1 MQTLIMIIQFVLG
14 LSIIVGIHE
23 LGHMLWA
30 KLFGMRVE
38 TYTIGFPPKIIRF
51 KWGET
56 EYSIG
61 ALPFGGSVKIAGMI
75 DESLDTAYLNQEA
88 QSWEFRAKPAWQR
101 MTVMLGGIMFNAL
114 SGILIF
120 ICLTWKLG
128 DTYLSKEEVNKYGVL
143 PNATGVMLGFQ
154 TGDKILNING
164 QDFTNFADMISPRNL
179 LQVNGYYTVDRE
191 GQAVHIRIPSNLVEK
206 LSAEKADM
214 PFISP
219 RMPFEIESVQP
230 QSGAAQ
236 AGLQAGDR
244 ILSISGSSVI
254 YFDQLQSVLASHAGR
269 EVAITYAR
277 DGAVYVAAAAIDDAG
292 KLGFVP
298 RFLLQYTHKQ
308 YNLGQAVGV
317 GSKKAIEVVRVNLV
331 ALGKMITGKI
341 SASKSLSGPIGIAQ
355 IFGKQF
361 DWVHFWNIVGFLSMV
376 LAFTNL
382 LPIPALD
389 GGHVVLLGYEI
400 ITGRKISD
408 AALQV
413 IQKVGIAILLLLLGF
428 GVLNDLRKLFW

>member
-75 DESLDTAYLNQEA
+75 DESLDTGHLHQELRP
-88 QSWEFRAKPAWQR
+88 WEFRAKPAWQR
-101 MTVMLGGIMFNAL
+101 MVVMLGGIMFNAL
-114 SGILIF
+114 SGIFIF
-120 ICLTWKLG
+120 ICLTWTLG
-128 DTYLSKEEVNKYGVL
+128 DTYLSKEEVNKHGVL
-143 PNATGVMLGFQ
+143 PNATGLMLGFQ
-154 TGDKILNING
+154 AGDKLVNING
-164 QDFTNFADMISPRNL
+164 KGFTNFADVISPRNL
-179 LQVNGYYTVDRE
+179 LQDNGYYTVERN
-191 GQAVHIRIPSNLVEK
+191 GQEIHIDIPSNLVEK
-206 LSAEKADM
+206 LSEDKAALS
-214 PFISP
+214 FVSP
-219 RMPFEIESVQP
+219 RMPFVVELIQP
-230 QSGAAQ
+230 QSGASK
-236 AGLQAGDR
+236 AGLQSGDR
-244 ILSISGSSVI
+244 ILAIDELPVV
-254 YFDQLQSVLASHAGR
+254 YFDQLQSVLESHAGR
-269 EVAITYAR
+269 EVAITYLR
-277 DGAVYVAAAAIDDAG
+277 GGAAHVTTAEIDATG

-298 RFLLQYTHKQ
+298 HFLLQYTEKE
-308 YNLGQAVGV
+308 YNLGQAVV
-317 GSKKAIEVVRVNLV
+317 IGSKKAIEVVRVNV
-331 ALGKMITGKI
+331 AALGKMITGKI

-355 IFGKQF
+355 IFGKHF
-361 DWVHFWNIVGFLSMV
+361 DWIHFWNIVGFLSMV

-389 GGHVVLLGYEI
+389 GGHVVLLGYEM

-408 AALQV
+408 GALQI
-413 IQKVGIAILLLLLGF
+413 IQKVGIAILLFLIGF
-428 GVLNDLRKLFW
+428 GLFNDFRKLFW